1 MFHFREFIKDVDSSL
16 QQYKVVPITDP
27 FGPSIV
33 DPNLQLIIGSQ
44 ETEKGCKK
52 VNQVRKEKQLSQLD
66 VHVIGKIKY
75 NVAFLLCYISDQ
87 YPQILIN
94 MDD

>member
-1 MFHFREFIKDVDSSL
+1 MFHFREFIRDVDSSL

-52 VNQVRKEKQLSQLD
+52 VNQVRKEKHLSQLD

-75 NVAFLLCYISDQ
+75 NGASLLSYLMPNQ
-87 YPQILIN
+87 YPKF
-94 MDD
+94 